1 MNGETDLKT
10 LLRTLAPTLDPECY
24 VFCSV
29 HGAVYG
35 DFAHV
40 NPLACFRES
49 EGLTLVLTQS
59 SAEAERLLYNG
70 TFRCI
75 TLQVHSSLDAVGLT
89 AALTGRLAEDGIS
102 ANMVAGYY
110 HDHLF
115 VPVDDAAQ
123 AMVLLLEISHR
134 AH

>member
-1 MNGETDLKT
+1 MNGETDLTT

-29 HGAVYG
+29 QGAVYG

-59 SAEAERLLYNG
+59 SAEAEGLLYNG

-75 TLQVHSSLDAVGLT
+75 TLHVYSSLHAVGLT
-89 AALTGRLAEDGIS
+89 ATLTGRLAEGGIS
-102 ANMVAGYY
+102 VNMIAGYY
-110 HDHLF
+110 HDHVF
-115 VPVDDAAQ
+115 IPADDAAQ
-123 AMVLLLEISHR
+123 AMALLKKISDMVC
-134 AH
+134 